1 MSSLYAILTADLV
14 PSKILAS
21 RLAELL
27 ADPDGGASRVLADVI
42 SDAEAEFNSHLCG
55 MFTAASSISLAKVQ
69 VLAVVLYRLHAGRQS
84 NADYQ
89 IPSSVIDNWKAAIS
103 WAKGTGASLLAA
115 EGTAT
120 AQPGAGGVR
129 FSAPEPSHTMEQLDT
144 L

>member
-1 MSSLYAILTADLV
+1 MSSLYSILEADLV

-27 ADPDGGASRVLADVI
+27 ADPDGGAARVLADVI
-42 SDAEAEFNSHLCG
+42 TDAEAEFNSHVGG
-55 MFTAASSISLAKVQ
+55 MFTAAASIALAKVQ

-89 IPSSVIDNWKAAIS
+89 IPSSVIDNWKAAIA
-103 WAKGTGASLLAA
+103 WAKGMGASLLSA
-115 EGTAT
+115 EGAT
-120 AQPGAGGVR
+120 AAPGAGGVR
-129 FSAPEPSHTMEQLDT
+129 FSAPDASHTMDQLDN